1 MSEHNNPTSI
11 LTSRPSVPL
20 RYALGV
26 LLVMFA
32 SLIAFWLLMQ
42 PPLDELGLMAAYLSA
57 TALVSIAL
65 GYIAYRTG
73 WLNRAPN
80 LRWALLGGYALS
92 SLLTFLNV
100 WVTAKLMFTSHHDL
114 LLATIL
120 LIFASGI
127 AMALGLFLS
136 SALTDRIHLI
146 NYAAQA
152 ISRGELDVRI
162 ATQGRDEVSQLSKAF
177 NDMTAQLQAVQ
188 LKQRKLEDMRR
199 DLIAWVSHDLQTPL
213 ASMQVI
219 VEALADGV
227 VADQLTQQ
235 RYLAT
240 LQKDIRDLSE
250 LIDDL
255 FQMTQLDAGGL
266 PLDLNR
272 SSLVDLLSD
281 TLESFLAQASRQ
293 GIDLT
298 ASIAP
303 AVGMVYMDT
312 PRIGRVLNNLIGNA
326 LRHTKSGGQVQV
338 IAERDEGLV
347 RVRVLDSGEGIAPE
361 DLPYVFD
368 QFYRGEKSRSRQTGG
383 AGLGLAIARGIV
395 EAHGGEIYVESRLG
409 SGSTFSFTLPDKKTP
424 ASVTPSE

>member
-177 NDMTAQLQAVQ
+177 NDMTAQLQAAQ

>member
-26 LLVMFA
+26 LLVIFA

-177 NDMTAQLQAVQ
+177 NDMTAQLQAAQ